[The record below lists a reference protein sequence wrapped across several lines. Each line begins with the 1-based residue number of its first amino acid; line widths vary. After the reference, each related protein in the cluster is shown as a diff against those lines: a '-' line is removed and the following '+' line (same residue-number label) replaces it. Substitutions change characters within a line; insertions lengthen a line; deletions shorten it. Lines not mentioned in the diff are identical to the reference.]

1 MRKWYHEEETTLSPD
16 DAQSIINLI
25 KTFYSELKKWLK
37 IGRNIKKT
45 KLKIFARLFD
55 TRSLHREFSV
65 LSCTRRLYNHP
76 KNSQTQVRQGRFISL
91 NIASKPHL
99 VILFLCVC
107 SGQAIPCYVAKL
119 RGLPWRAAASNKWR
133 RFSSFGMP
141 FGSMRCGHS
150 TGSKARYV
158 SGRMPQLDHIR
169 DCNG

>member
-1 MRKWYHEEETTLSPD
+1 MCC
-16 DAQSIINLI
+16 
-25 KTFYSELKKWLK
+25 
-37 IGRNIKKT
+37 
-45 KLKIFARLFD
+45 
-55 TRSLHREFSV
+55 
-65 LSCTRRLYNHP
+65 CTRRLYNRP
-76 KNSQTQVRQGRFISL
+76 KNWQTQVRQGRSVSL

-99 VILFLCVC
+99 VILFVRVC
-107 SGQAIPCYVAKL
+107 SGQVIPCYVAKL

-169 DCNG
+169 DLQWLDQTPIVDRYVIVPLKLAFCINCYGFPMIFLGVICRKHLRNVCLVDSLLIAIIRCTNVF